1 MTIIRFK
8 LRTLNRIAHVFC
20 CAVVLEVDEAG
31 DEPTRISIEWKGLP
45 WSNLRKRLAPLLHGR
60 ADQEIVAVGV
70 VEGEAT
76 DGR

>member
-45 WSNLRKRLAPLLHGR
+45 WSNLRKRWDAKWFPHPSGKLNAM
-60 ADQEIVAVGV
+60 ASYE
-70 VEGEAT
+70 
-76 DGR
+76 